1 MAPIEK
7 EVDVICDG
15 TGVENA
21 STRPQKKQILAAT
34 IVSSGKLQLIRIL
47 VCSYV
52 VVGNKLIF
60 VNCNIKFRV

>member
-1 MAPIEK
+1 VGVGMAPIEK

-47 VCSYV
+47 V
-52 VVGNKLIF
+52 
-60 VNCNIKFRV
+60 